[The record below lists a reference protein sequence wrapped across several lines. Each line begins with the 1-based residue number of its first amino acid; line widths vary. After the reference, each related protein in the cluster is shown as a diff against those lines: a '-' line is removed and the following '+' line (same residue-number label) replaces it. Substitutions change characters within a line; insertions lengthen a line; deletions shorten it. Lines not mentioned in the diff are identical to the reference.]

1 MLAIRLVPTL
11 CEEGVFMALSNR
23 NPRPI
28 AQTNPRSP
36 ITEAYRTVR
45 TNVQFASVDG
55 DVRAILVTS
64 SLPSEGKT
72 STACNIAVVSAEAGK
87 RVLLIDADMRKPQ
100 VHQRF
105 QISNLYG
112 LTSVLIKERSFEECV
127 IESQTPGLMVL
138 PSGPIPPNPYEMLAS
153 KAFSDFI
160 QSCKETYDVVIV
172 DSPPVLSVADAL
184 VISRSSDGVVF
195 VVDAKKTNRAH
206 AKKATLA
213 LQQVNAKIL
222 GVVLNRLEKKAAGGY
237 YYYNYY
243 SSGEPASV

>member
-1 MLAIRLVPTL
+1 
-11 CEEGVFMALSNR
+11 MALSNK

-55 DVRAILVTS
+55 DVRVILVTS

-72 STACNIAVVSAEAGK
+72 STACNVAVVSAEAGK

-112 LTSVLIKERSFEECV
+112 LTSVLIKEKSFDECAFV
-127 IESQTPGLMVL
+127 SQIPGLTVL

-153 KAFSDFI
+153 EAFSDLI
-160 QSCKETYDVVIV
+160 QSCKDTYDVVIV
-172 DSPPVLSVADAL
+172 DSPPILSVADAL
-184 VISRSSDGVVF
+184 VISRSADGVVF

-213 LQQVNAKIL
+213 LQQVNARIL
-222 GVVLNRLEKKAAGGY
+222 GVVLNRLERKSTEGY

-243 SSGEPASV
+243 SSGESASV